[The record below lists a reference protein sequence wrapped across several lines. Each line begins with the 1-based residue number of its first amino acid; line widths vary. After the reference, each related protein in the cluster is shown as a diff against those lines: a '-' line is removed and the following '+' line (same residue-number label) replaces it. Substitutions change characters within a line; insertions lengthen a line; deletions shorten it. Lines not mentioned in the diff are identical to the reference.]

1 MIPVT
6 SDQSPASLFS
16 VLHTMQ
22 VTHNSAEEPTPG
34 DGRVHKERMERATDD
49 ETKTQG
55 KRMRGLRDFYKET
68 LTKLVSAPAVYP
80 QFLFSQFRNIQKTD
94 SIGSREGVRD

>member
-1 MIPVT
+1 MVSMEWSNQAISCSTKDHSLNILYTSNHCVIPVT

-49 ETKTQG
+49 ETK
-55 KRMRGLRDFYKET
+55 
-68 LTKLVSAPAVYP
+68 
-80 QFLFSQFRNIQKTD
+80 N
-94 SIGSREGVRD
+94 

>member
-22 VTHNSAEEPTPG
+22 VTHNSTEEPTPG

-49 ETKTQG
+49 ETKTQR